1 MQIASRQIVWN
12 EGGRG
17 TVVEVEMTPDT
28 GLYLR
33 FLVRALNQ
41 DAFAVSWGD
50 GSKVEV
56 PYRTGD
62 IYVEHTFVAYGRYRV
77 RFDHVKGI
85 GFRPLDGMA

>member
-17 TVVEVEMTPDT
+17 TVVEVEMTPAT

-41 DAFAVSWGD
+41 DGFAVSWGD

-56 PYRTGD
+56 PVYED
-62 IYVEHTFVAYGRYRV
+62 LPV
-77 RFDHVKGI
+77 RPFPVVCI
-85 GFRPLDGMA
+85 W